1 MSSKE
6 FFIVG
11 NVYGVSRTSLMVGEF
26 RSKALLALLQE
37 ETTVD
42 SIPIIRSF
50 KGNRKKFELSG
61 VRVIEGKITQK
72 TI

>member
-11 NVYGVSRTSLMVGEF
+11 NVYGVSRTSLMVSEF

-37 ETTVD
+37 ETTVV
-42 SIPIIRSF
+42 SR
-50 KGNRKKFELSG
+50 
-61 VRVIEGKITQK
+61 
-72 TI
+72 